1 MAGCCPSAR
10 FALYLLLSS
19 ALAFAVV
26 QHAFHTRE
34 QFYPAVLYL
43 VTSKFS
49 LLVLANAAVAAL
61 VLLALFLQQLF
72 LGKLEPRE
80 EEVRGA
86 GGGRC
91 ARAAT
96 RKRREGAPSHTHT
109 SLPPAPRLGPLPRAR
124 RASTAT
130 CAPPR
135 SRCALR

>member
-10 FALYLLLSS
+10 FALYLLASS

-61 VLLALFLQQLF
+61 VLCALFFQQLF

-80 EEVRGA
+80 EEVRG
-86 GGGRC
+86 GGRPLSLRVAATWS
-91 ARAAT
+91 ARA
-96 RKRREGAPSHTHT
+96 P
-109 SLPPAPRLGPLPRAR
+109 
-124 RASTAT
+124 
-130 CAPPR
+130 
-135 SRCALR
+135 